1 MKHQQMVHNTSQK
14 IIKEMKKN
22 SKPSRER
29 IVANKLVKQSE
40 QNEKLREK
48 TISNSFWKL
57 FKK

>member
-1 MKHQQMVHNTSQK
+1 MVHNTSQK
-14 IIKEMKKN
+14 IIQGMKKKT
-22 SKPSRER
+22 KPTRER

-57 FKK
+57 FGK

>member
-1 MKHQQMVHNTSQK
+1 MEQTTSQK
-14 IIKEMKKN
+14 TLNEMKKK

-29 IVANKLVKQSE
+29 IVANQLVKQSE

>member
-1 MKHQQMVHNTSQK
+1 MVHNTSQK
-14 IIKEMKKN
+14 TLRGMKKKT
-22 SKPSRER
+22 KPTRER
-29 IVANKLVKQSE
+29 IVANQLVKQSE

>member
-1 MKHQQMVHNTSQK
+1 MEVIIFLK
-14 IIKEMKKN
+14 IIKKVKKK

-29 IVANKLVKQSE
+29 ILANRLVKQSE

-57 FKK
+57 FIK

>member
-1 MKHQQMVHNTSQK
+1 MSKNKKKTKPNLQQ
-14 IIKEMKKN
+14 
-22 SKPSRER
+22 

-48 TISNSFWKL
+48 TISTDFFKL

>member
-1 MKHQQMVHNTSQK
+1 MDHNTSQK
-14 IIKEMKKN
+14 TIKDMTKKKT
-22 SKPSRER
+22 KPSRER

>member
-1 MKHQQMVHNTSQK
+1 MVHSTSQK
-14 IIKEMKKN
+14 IIEEVKKKT
-22 SKPSRER
+22 KPTRER

-57 FKK
+57 FGK